1 MQLKILQHF
10 NITSDLLSNDLIRGA
25 RYDVGELNHFLV
37 GMKPLLHLS
46 LFEPSTDALYFNF
59 TQLECKSKIS
69 HPVDLIYFPA
79 PDSDILK
86 HAGQSKRNQQQFYFV
101 VTGHVDQHFLETA
114 ACFGIEKFNFAN
126 AFKKAHL
133 KEWRIVLGSAVG
145 LKPNC
150 TLINTFLAHGAS
162 LSTLDAKV
170 LPPHSSL
177 ELKASVALSFQHS
190 IDIYEIKKI

>member
-1 MQLKILQHF
+1 MQLKILHHF
-10 NITSDLLSNDLIRGA
+10 NISSDLLSNDLIRGA
-25 RYDVGELNHFLV
+25 RYDVGELNHYLV

-46 LFEPSTDALYFNF
+46 LFEPNTDALYFNF
-59 TQLECKSKIS
+59 TPLERKSKMS

-79 PDSDILK
+79 PNSDVLK
-86 HAGQSKRNQQQFYFV
+86 QAGESKINHPQFYYV
-101 VTGHVDQHFLETA
+101 VTGHVDQHFLETV

-162 LSTLDAKV
+162 LSGVDAKV
-170 LPPHSSL
+170 CTPHSSL
-177 ELKASVALSFQHS
+177 ELKASIALSFQHS
-190 IDIYEIKKI
+190 IEIYEIKKI